1 MSTEKHFNLDER
13 RFPRSVRNQ
22 MRIESSSTRDRWLLT
37 YADLIT
43 LLLAFFI
50 IMFSMSHLDAKRFG
64 KVSRALSGVL
74 SGESRDLLEP
84 DYDTEDGSGP
94 LKINRNRVMLRSIE
108 QKAFDQGLD
117 NKKFEAE
124 ITERGLVIHIME
136 SALFKPGGAKLSNS
150 ALRILDLVAS
160 ELDSIPNHVR
170 VEGHTDNSPIATG
183 KYPSNWELSSA
194 RATEVVRYFINA
206 HGLSGRRISALGY
219 GQYRPIRP
227 NNTPENRAKN
237 RRVDVVVLT
246 NSLSRKEPSSA
257 LFVKNRKP

>member
-1 MSTEKHFNLDER
+1 MSSEKHVNLDER

-22 MRIESSSTRDRWLLT
+22 MRIESSSARDRWLLT

-64 KVSRALSGVL
+64 NVSRALSGVL
-74 SGESRDLLEP
+74 SGESKNLLEP

-94 LKINRNRVMLRSIE
+94 LKINRNRVMLRSLE
-108 QKAFDQGLD
+108 QKAFQQGLD
-117 NKKFEAE
+117 NKKFDAE

-160 ELDSIPNHVR
+160 ELDSIPNHIR
-170 VEGHTDNSPIATG
+170 VEGHTDNSPISTG
-183 KYPSNWELSSA
+183 KYPSNWELSAA

-206 HGLSGRRISALGY
+206 HELTGQRISALGY

-227 NNTPENRAKN
+227 NNTAENRAMN

-246 NSLSRKEPSSA
+246 YSLSRKEPSSA
-257 LFVKNRKP
+257 LFVENGKP